1 MSLLL
6 TPLHYLKPMIK
17 YSTLHFTVFSLLIMH
32 TAVAAQ
38 TAAENE
44 ITASLA
50 QQKNVAITIYNDDL
64 ALIKDSRTIELNP
77 GENHIAFRE
86 VSAHIQPETA
96 LLRSLNEP
104 NRLQLIEQNF
114 DFDLLTPQKLL
125 EKYVGNTVSIIKTHP
140 TTGEET
146 SYQAKVLSANQGVV
160 LQIGNTIETGLPG
173 RIVYGNVPPTLRD
186 RPTLTISLENHGS
199 RTHDLELSYLTR
211 GLSWKADYVAE
222 LSSDDKQLDL
232 NGWVTLTNTSGTGYH
247 HASLQLIA
255 GDIHRV
261 RESKQRPMIRRKSTI
276 TMTQAAAPMK
286 QEALFE
292 YHLYSLPRQTTLLQ
306 NQTKQIALLTANQIP
321 VDKEFLLQ
329 GQNYYYQTQ
338 VGDLGKK
345 LKIGIYLNITN
356 NKTSNLGLPLPKGIV
371 RVYKRD
377 QKGNTQ
383 FVGEDQI
390 SHTPK
395 NEKIRLKLGEAF
407 DITAHKKQTDFQ
419 KRSGFN
425 QYNYEYESAYQIILK
440 NAKNETVM
448 IKVREP
454 LPGDWKII
462 TENTPHTKDSAH
474 SAFWQMKV
482 PAEGQTTLEYRVR
495 IRQ

>member
-1 MSLLL
+1 VYPSMTQS
-6 TPLHYLKPMIK
+6 HYLWPNIK
-17 YSTLHFTVFSLLIMH
+17 LSMLGIIVACTFIMNTTVS
-32 TAVAAQ
+32 AQ
-38 TAAENE
+38 TATDNE
-44 ITASLA
+44 ITSSLA
-50 QQKNVAITIYNDDL
+50 QQKSVAVTIYNNDL
-64 ALIKDSRTIELNP
+64 ALVKDSRTIELNP
-77 GENHIAFRE
+77 GDNHVAFRE

-104 NRLQLIEQNF
+104 NSLFLIEQNF

-125 EKYVGNTVSIIKTHP
+125 EKYVGSTVGIIKTHP

-146 SYQAKVLSANQGVV
+146 TYQAKVLSANQGVV

-173 RIVYGNVPPTLRD
+173 RIVYDNVPPTLRD

-199 RTHDLELSYLTR
+199 RTHDLELSYLTS

-232 NGWVTLTNTSGTGYH
+232 NGWVTLTNTSGTSYR

-261 RESKQRPMIRRKSTI
+261 REPIRRPMIRRKSTVA
-276 TMTQAAAPMK
+276 MMQAATPMEE
-286 QEALFE
+286 EALFE

-306 NQTKQIALLTANQIP
+306 NQTKQVALLTANQIP

-345 LKIGIYLNITN
+345 LKIGVYLNISN
-356 NKTSNLGLPLPKGIV
+356 DKASNLDLPLPKGIV

-377 QKGNTQ
+377 QKGNAQ
-383 FVGEDQI
+383 FVGEDKI

-407 DITAHKKQTDFQ
+407 DITAHKKQTDFK

-440 NAKNETVM
+440 NAKNEAVM
-448 IKVREP
+448 VKILEP

-474 SAFWQMKV
+474 GAFWQMKV

-495 IRQ
+495 VRQ